1 MSRRRNYWPLL
12 PGGRLTFWR
21 RNRRYGIPAAI
32 VFLGRTVWVV
42 EISLGRHHGWRP
54 FSHEVIC
61 EFGPFSIARRRR

>member
-1 MSRRRNYWPLL
+1 MRRRRNYWPLL
-12 PGGRLTFWR
+12 PSGRLTFWR
-21 RNRRYGIPAAI
+21 RQHAAPAAI

-61 EFGPFSIARRRR
+61 EFGPLSIARRQR